1 MQERQN
7 TFQER
12 VFDDGLLSVSAAAM
26 FLGLGKSKLY
36 ELMDAGELVYVKLG
50 KARRIPK
57 RALIELA
64 RANLRGGW
72 NVLEG
77 GASGLVTKGE
87 LNG

>member
-1 MQERQN
+1 MKKQAFSDEQGI
-7 TFQER
+7 FE
-12 VFDDGLLSVSAAAM
+12 DGLVSVTAAAV

-36 ELMDAGELVYVKLG
+36 ELMDAGELPYVKLG

-72 NVLEG
+72 KVLDG
-77 GASGLVTKGE
+77 GATGNL
-87 LNG
+87 